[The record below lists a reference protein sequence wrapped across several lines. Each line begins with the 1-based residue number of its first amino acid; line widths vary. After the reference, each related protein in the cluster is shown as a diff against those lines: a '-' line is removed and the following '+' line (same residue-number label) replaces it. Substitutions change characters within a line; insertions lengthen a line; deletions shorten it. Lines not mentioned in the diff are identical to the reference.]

1 MRWSMGSVADSVVAN
16 LTNKKS
22 IPKNFC
28 KIYTNNKLRVIEFI
42 PHAKIFFLIIL
53 PPPAREKEMQLPAR
67 EKGCLFRPDYLV
79 APFCAGIG
87 YLFLRWKR
95 EMQPPAREKGCLFRP
110 DCLVAPFC
118 AGIGYLFCAG
128 KCHLLHNVVCLA
140 QLCAEISQKLHK
152 VVCLA

>member
-1 MRWSMGSVADSVVAN
+1 M
-16 LTNKKS
+16 
-22 IPKNFC
+22 
-28 KIYTNNKLRVIEFI
+28 
-42 PHAKIFFLIIL
+42 IL
-53 PPPAREKEMQLPAR
+53 LPPAREKEMQPPAREKEMQLP
-67 EKGCLFRPDYLV
+67 PDYLV

-118 AGIGYLFCAG
+118 AGIGDLFCAG

-140 QLCAEISQKLHK
+140 QLCAEFNSILRK
-152 VVCLA
+152 VE